1 MKHASTKALYA
12 QWDRCRGTAAAPDH
26 DAFELDAH
34 ARDTLQPNLPDCF
47 IITATPSHE
56 FHFSFAGAR
65 LCTLFGTDL
74 KEQAFTPCWSDG
86 ARRQIEDFLALAIL
100 EQAGT
105 VAGLS
110 VRLDGGKNLPFE
122 LILLPLNV
130 ESCAPKRLIGA
141 LAPLHGV
148 RNIRG
153 APMEVTSW
161 RHVGPASEP
170 AYLNPMPRFVRKIRL
185 AGAFLLYEGQS
196 SAETRNENGIAIIS
210 H

>member
-47 IITATPSHE
+47 IVTAGASHG

-65 LCTLFGTDL
+65 LCALFDADL
-74 KEQAFTPCWSDG
+74 KGQAFDACWSND
-86 ARRQIEDFLALAIL
+86 ARRQIDDFVALAIS

-110 VRLDGGKNLPFE
+110 VHLNEGETLPFE
-122 LILLPLNV
+122 LILLPLAV

-141 LAPLHGV
+141 FAPLHGT

-153 APMEVTSW
+153 ADMNVTSW

-170 AYLNPMPRFVRKIRL
+170 AYLDPVPRLVRKVRL
-185 AGAFLLYEGQS
+185 AGAFLLYEGLY
-196 SAETRNENGIAIIS
+196 SA
-210 H
+210 